1 MNAIVVFEY
10 FFLIYKLKSPKK
22 IFKDYNRRKNEQKLI
37 NNFRKILRL
46 NGIDYR

>member
-22 IFKDYNRRKNEQKLI
+22 IFKDYNIDELKK
-37 NNFRKILRL
+37 RL
-46 NGIDYR
+46 KH